1 MNYDL
6 HCHSTASDGLLA
18 PADVVRRAAA
28 KGVEVLA
35 LTDHDNL
42 SGWSAAHAA
51 AQALDIRLVPGVE
64 VSTTWGGLTI
74 HIVGLNID
82 PLDENLAKGLAYIR
96 ASRARRAIQ
105 IAAEFDAQGIPG
117 TLEGA
122 YAYCN
127 NPDLISRTHFARY
140 LVATG
145 HAADV
150 KATFRHF
157 LVPGKPGFV
166 EHDWGSVADAVRMI
180 RAAGGRAVVAHP
192 GRYKLNPLQM
202 DQMLIDFREAGGEGV
217 EVVTGS
223 HSPEQYTQ
231 YAIKARELG
240 LLASRGSDFH
250 GPGESRIDLGQL
262 PPLPKDLKPVW
273 YDWD

>member
-250 GPGESRIDLGQL
+250 GPGESRVDLGQL

>member
-28 KGVEVLA
+28 KGVDVLA

-42 SGWSAAHAA
+42 SGWSAAQAA
-51 AQALDIRLVPGVE
+51 AQQTAMRLVAGVE
-64 VSTTWGGLTI
+64 ISTTWGGLTI

-82 PLDENLAKGLAYIR
+82 PLDENLAKGLANIR
-96 ASRARRAIQ
+96 ASRARRAIR
-105 IAAEFDAQGIPG
+105 IAAEFDTLGIPG
-117 TLEGA
+117 TLAGA

-166 EHDWGSVADAVRMI
+166 EQDWGSVADAVRMI

-202 DQMLIDFREAGGEGV
+202 DQMLIEFREAGGEGV

-223 HSPEQYTQ
+223 HSPEQYAQ
-231 YAIKARELG
+231 YAIKARDFD

-250 GPGESRIDLGQL
+250 GPGESRVDLGQL
-262 PPLPKDLKPVW
+262 PPLPGDLKPVW
-273 YDWD
+273 HDWG

>member
-28 KGVEVLA
+28 KGVDVLA

-42 SGWSAAHAA
+42 GGWSAAHAA
-51 AQALDIRLVPGVE
+51 AQQTDMRLVAGVE
-64 VSTTWGGLTI
+64 ISTTWGGLTI

-82 PLDENLAKGLAYIR
+82 PLDENLAKGLAHIR
-96 ASRARRAIQ
+96 ASRARRAIR
-105 IAAEFDAQGIPG
+105 IAAEFDTLGIPG
-117 TLEGA
+117 TLAGA

-166 EHDWGSVADAVRMI
+166 EQDWGSVADAVRMI

-202 DQMLIDFREAGGEGV
+202 DQMLIEFREAGGEGV

-223 HSPEQYTQ
+223 HSPEQYAQ
-231 YAIKARELG
+231 YAIKAREFD

-250 GPGESRIDLGQL
+250 GPGESRVDLGQL
-262 PPLPKDLKPVW
+262 PPLPGDLKPVW
-273 YDWD
+273 HDWN

>member
-18 PADVVRRAAA
+18 PADLVRRAAA

-42 SGWSAAHAA
+42 SGWPEAQAA
-51 AQALDIRLVPGVE
+51 AREIDIRLVPGVE
-64 VSTTWGGLTI
+64 ISTTWGGQTI
-74 HIVGLNID
+74 HIVGLRID
-82 PLDENLAKGLAYIR
+82 PLDEKLAEALQYIR
-96 ASRARRAIQ
+96 SSRARRAAR
-105 IAAEFDAQGIPG
+105 IAAEFDALGIPG

-150 KATFRHF
+150 KATFNRF

-202 DQMLIDFREAGGEGV
+202 DQMLNEFREAGGEGI

-223 HSPEQYTQ
+223 HSPEQYGQ
-231 YAIKARELG
+231 YALKAREFG

-250 GPGESRIDLGQL
+250 GPGESRVELGQL
-262 PPLPKDLKPVW
+262 PSLPRDLRPVW
-273 YDWD
+273 HDWT